1 MTNQEA
7 IKTAPDVVKIH
18 HYEAGRLAA
27 TEYKSSLGTA
37 LERHDTQESKAEVL
51 YAEDGAENAAAE
63 EKPKRR

>member
-18 HYEAGRLAA
+18 HYEGGRLTA

-37 LERHDTQESKAEVL
+37 LERHGQESKSEVL
-51 YAEDGAENAAAE
+51 YAEDGTENTATE